1 MWKSASKFDG
11 SFSAVSAYLE
21 YLLQKTSI
29 SSIQHIE
36 DSMVNGPRDQRQLY
50 EKYIERLSARE
61 PSTVFWAKSTLSWIL
76 SAARTF
82 RIEELAIAV
91 SINLSQSTMSDIQ
104 RTVSMDMERDIRGHL
119 SGLVSIQARH
129 VRIASPLVAKILLSG
144 EPSGDLQPEGQGM
157 LAQLCLHYLKV
168 VLGNSAPET
177 WDKCLAL
184 ASRRHRWSHVE
195 AGDSILEFLDYTC
208 RFWPTH
214 FLATK
219 NQDDALR
226 DVVIKFFRTP
236 EVSQKWFQLYLLFSA
251 ESNGEAT
258 TKATEGDSQFK
269 SRLLEQYFFT
279 DSPTKVQLSPA
290 RMAGFVGL
298 GSIVSALLEGDMEQ
312 KGNTLELAQVRRGY
326 LEHDIILWGDQTDI
340 QFHCAV
346 SRNEKS
352 VVERL
357 FHDDPEVF
365 KGLFPLH
372 KAALAGNF
380 EIFQFLFKSYEVPS
394 DSVLEGRT
402 IFHAA
407 AVSGHVRIAQLILDG
422 ETLNAPG
429 FIDIMDNNNQTAL
442 MIAVKMGNID
452 LAKQL
457 IAAGAQLAIGDRSGK
472 TALHYSIQHCPQ
484 IVENIVSKN
493 DSLIFFQDEVGCTSL
508 HAAACSGSIQTTEIM
523 LGAARGKD
531 QLAELINTKD
541 SQDFMALH
549 HAAERGFDHICKVLI
564 ETGIE
569 VDAYCGDDKTGAA
582 LLASKHGHLASLRRI
597 FPENLEDGDRLLLEA
612 ARAGQMLVVQ
622 YLLKTGVS
630 ADGPEEAAKTP
641 LSEAATQGHR
651 DVVRTLL
658 RFKADVNLQ
667 DAQRWTSLH
676 YAAMAGM
683 HEVAEILLNPAS
695 AATNETNIDAR
706 DFQRSTPLH
715 IAAREGN
722 GRMVNLL
729 LKHHA
734 SVDARTTSEETP
746 LHLAILVPEA
756 VKLLLDKHA
765 EVNAVDSL
773 GQAPLH
779 VATYN
784 QCHQSAQMLLKA
796 GADVHLADDD
806 GAKRAVYH
814 AIEHK
819 DLRMVEDL
827 YKLGDRPTEKE
838 YLDDMAHAVKC
849 SAADILR
856 FLIKDCGNSIHMK
869 KVGDDQTL
877 LHVACETID
886 SPEIV
891 SFLIESGLDV
901 NSLGA
906 SKTPLHLAAARAKI
920 DSMLELL
927 KYGADINM
935 LNQNGDAP
943 LHLAAQNGSDTA
955 VRMLLEKGAPVDARG
970 FDGETPLFC
979 AVFGGH
985 LAASQALVESGA
997 NCNEQTDTA
1006 SWSILHATSSLG
1018 SLDIL
1023 KLILSREVEVNRRST
1038 KGGWTPLSEAIYCNR
1053 LENTRLFLEA
1063 GADPNIENDESSTSL
1078 HVALENDNLEITRAL
1093 LSHQGKWPV
1102 QPLIKKNGRSFIHI
1116 AAETCSKGIVQ
1127 LLLESGADYT
1137 NKTTDGSS
1145 CLTLA
1150 IKGKHADNL
1159 KLFLDRE
1166 APLEPQLKWES
1177 QVIEDAYWLAVSL
1190 NQTEFVGIILD
1201 YDNSLELLNKEDKD
1215 GLDALQ
1221 LALQSASP
1229 DYDFDEKP
1237 LPVDLVN
1244 RGIDPW
1250 GRKQLDR
1257 PSRFVQ
1263 GLAFDDLRRKDF
1275 VEACMEVFPTDPRQA
1290 GLGFE
1295 ELRAATEIDK
1305 PSLWEKLSPLL
1316 AQVGDETDQDGWN
1329 IHHFLSQSAPRTFFA
1344 GCHQESAERTTKAP
1358 TAMVR
1363 ADMSI
1368 GVDYEPRVQI
1378 SEDGLQVVF
1387 CKCLGASKN
1396 VILCVWTS
1404 TLIMY
1409 SRNERGELRHFVDP
1423 R

>member
-1 MWKSASKFDG
+1 MAEINRNDAWTETNLESLLCSMFLHCRAIDFLIVVYDLDVWEAPVQDFWLRTRDKLAALPSAGTCTFLIKSRTPNESFNSTKRCEISLSENHQRCGRLLITAKTKQLLDFDYGSTFISERLAELVESKVIQSASKFDG

-21 YLLQKTSI
+21 YLLQKTGI

-36 DSMVNGPRDQRQLY
+36 ESMVNGPRDQRQLY
-50 EKYIERLSARE
+50 EKYIERLGARE

-144 EPSGDLQPEGQGM
+144 EPSVDLQPEGQGM
-157 LAQLCLHYLKV
+157 LAQLCLHYLK
-168 VLGNSAPET
+168 
-177 WDKCLAL
+177 
-184 ASRRHRWSHVE
+184 
-195 AGDSILEFLDYTC
+195 
-208 RFWPTH
+208 
-214 FLATK
+214 

-226 DVVIKFFRTP
+226 NVVIKFFRTP
-236 EVSQKWFQLYLLFSA
+236 AVSQKWFQLYLLFST

-279 DSPTKVQLSPA
+279 DSPTQVQLSPA

-298 GSIVSALLEGDMEQ
+298 GSIVSALLEGDMEL

-340 QFHCAV
+340 QVHCAV

-394 DSVLEGRT
+394 DSVLEGRA
-402 IFHAA
+402 ILQAA

-493 DSLIFFQDEVGCTSL
+493 DSLRFFQDEVGCTSL

-597 FPENLEDGDRLLLEA
+597 FPGNLEDGDRLLLEA

-765 EVNAVDSL
+765 EVNAVYSL

-779 VATYN
+779 VATCN
-784 QCHQSAQMLLKA
+784 QCHQSAQTLLKA

-806 GAKRAVYH
+806 GAKRAV
-814 AIEHK
+814 
-819 DLRMVEDL
+819 
-827 YKLGDRPTEKE
+827 
-838 YLDDMAHAVKC
+838 
-849 SAADILR
+849 
-856 FLIKDCGNSIHMK
+856 
-869 KVGDDQTL
+869 
-877 LHVACETID
+877 
-886 SPEIV
+886 
-891 SFLIESGLDV
+891 
-901 NSLGA
+901 
-906 SKTPLHLAAARAKI
+906 
-920 DSMLELL
+920 
-927 KYGADINM
+927 
-935 LNQNGDAP
+935 
-943 LHLAAQNGSDTA
+943 
-955 VRMLLEKGAPVDARG
+955 
-970 FDGETPLFC
+970 
-979 AVFGGH
+979 
-985 LAASQALVESGA
+985 
-997 NCNEQTDTA
+997 
-1006 SWSILHATSSLG
+1006 
-1018 SLDIL
+1018 
-1023 KLILSREVEVNRRST
+1023 
-1038 KGGWTPLSEAIYCNR
+1038 
-1053 LENTRLFLEA
+1053 
-1063 GADPNIENDESSTSL
+1063 
-1078 HVALENDNLEITRAL
+1078 
-1093 LSHQGKWPV
+1093 
-1102 QPLIKKNGRSFIHI
+1102 
-1116 AAETCSKGIVQ
+1116 
-1127 LLLESGADYT
+1127 
-1137 NKTTDGSS
+1137 
-1145 CLTLA
+1145 
-1150 IKGKHADNL
+1150 
-1159 KLFLDRE
+1159 
-1166 APLEPQLKWES
+1166 
-1177 QVIEDAYWLAVSL
+1177 
-1190 NQTEFVGIILD
+1190 
-1201 YDNSLELLNKEDKD
+1201 
-1215 GLDALQ
+1215 
-1221 LALQSASP
+1221 
-1229 DYDFDEKP
+1229 
-1237 LPVDLVN
+1237 
-1244 RGIDPW
+1244 
-1250 GRKQLDR
+1250 
-1257 PSRFVQ
+1257 
-1263 GLAFDDLRRKDF
+1263 
-1275 VEACMEVFPTDPRQA
+1275 
-1290 GLGFE
+1290 
-1295 ELRAATEIDK
+1295 
-1305 PSLWEKLSPLL
+1305 
-1316 AQVGDETDQDGWN
+1316 
-1329 IHHFLSQSAPRTFFA
+1329 
-1344 GCHQESAERTTKAP
+1344 
-1358 TAMVR
+1358 
-1363 ADMSI
+1363 
-1368 GVDYEPRVQI
+1368 
-1378 SEDGLQVVF
+1378 
-1387 CKCLGASKN
+1387 
-1396 VILCVWTS
+1396 
-1404 TLIMY
+1404 
-1409 SRNERGELRHFVDP
+1409 
-1423 R
+1423 